1 MESVKFDNSYSR
13 LSDCFFVRQSPVAVT
28 APQLI
33 RLNNELA
40 ESLGFNPD
48 SRTSAEWA
56 EVFAGNV
63 LLDGSDPLA
72 MAYAGHQFGSF
83 VPQLGDG
90 RALLLAEVVD
100 RDGIRRDI
108 QLKGSGRTAFSRSG
122 DGRAAIGPV
131 LREYVVSEA
140 MHVLGIPTTRALAA
154 VTTGEP

>member
-1 MESVKFDNSYSR
+1 MPSVDFDNSYAR
-13 LSDCFFVRQSPVAVT
+13 LSDHFFVRQPPVAVT

-33 RLNNELA
+33 RLNDALA
-40 ESLGFNPD
+40 QSLGFHPD
-48 SRTSAEWA
+48 SRSPAEWA

-90 RALLLAEVVD
+90 RALLIGEVID

-108 QLKGSGRTAFSRSG
+108 QLKGSGRTAFSRGG

-131 LREYVVSEA
+131 LREYVVSET
-140 MHVLGIPTTRALAA
+140 MHGLGIPTTRRW
-154 VTTGEP
+154 PR